1 MKSPLRP
8 LKNRKTRKRKK
19 KKWRFQLQLIQ
30 GNGPFPYFLE
40 RLLVLVLASC
50 LRRWMATVDAS
61 DRSMPPYS
69 LDFHLKKKLLF
80 LFMFHNSLRLFNFQK
95 YFVLCIGS
103 VSFPFNAV
111 YGKETLPMHK
121 TKYFWKL
128 NNRRELW
135 NMNRK
140 RSFFFLNENQ
150 ASREAYSGRLR
161 RQWPSTFAN

>member
-8 LKNRKTRKRKK
+8 LKNRKTQKRKK

-69 LDFHLKKKLLF
+69 LDFHLKKKKASFSIHVPQLPSIVQLPKIF
-80 LFMFHNSLRLFNFQK
+80 C
-95 YFVLCIGS
+95 FV
-103 VSFPFNAV
+103 
-111 YGKETLPMHK
+111 H
-121 TKYFWKL
+121 WKC
-128 NNRRELW
+128 
-135 NMNRK
+135 
-140 RSFFFLNENQ
+140 FF
-150 ASREAYSGRLR
+150 SI
-161 RQWPSTFAN
+161 

>member
-111 YGKETLPMHK
+111 YGHTDKKPFSQSL
-121 TKYFWKL
+121 TKKNLCCGY
-128 NNRRELW
+128 
-135 NMNRK
+135 
-140 RSFFFLNENQ
+140 
-150 ASREAYSGRLR
+150 
-161 RQWPSTFAN
+161 TIANLYKCE